1 LPSSRATGSRVQGS
15 CLVMVLAPRSS
26 SPVVRRAEAVR
37 RRLGRRRLD
46 RRNDHSSGLP
56 PREHEVAGRLELV
69 SPQLARMAA
78 TGRPR
83 DRARTDRR
91 STSSAGREVM
101 RLRGRSPWGEIG
113 SMKTK
118 SLPPTRIGSLGAKTR
133 PRPRRFSA
141 NPIAGLLRIEVRRS
155 ARDMSSTHGRGAT
168 RRLRAELLSIQPR
181 EHQRRSGNS
190 DSRLRRPQVP

>member
-1 LPSSRATGSRVQGS
+1 
-15 CLVMVLAPRSS
+15 
-26 SPVVRRAEAVR
+26 
-37 RRLGRRRLD
+37 
-46 RRNDHSSGLP
+46 
-56 PREHEVAGRLELV
+56 
-69 SPQLARMAA
+69 MAA

-133 PRPRRFSA
+133 PPPPALLSQSDRWSA
-141 NPIAGLLRIEVRRS
+141 PNRSPTLR
-155 ARDMSSTHGRGAT
+155 ARHVLDAWERGYEAFARGASLDPAT
-168 RRLRAELLSIQPR
+168 RAPAAIGE
-181 EHQRRSGNS
+181 QR
-190 DSRLRRPQVP
+190 QQA